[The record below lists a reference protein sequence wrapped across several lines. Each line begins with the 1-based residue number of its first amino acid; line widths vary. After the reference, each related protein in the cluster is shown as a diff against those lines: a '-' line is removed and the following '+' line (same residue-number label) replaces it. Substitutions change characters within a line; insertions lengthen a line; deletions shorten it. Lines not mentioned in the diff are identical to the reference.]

1 MRFIV
6 RAFLVIL
13 VVGTVGLGVGWWL
26 AGREPGPTISL
37 QLPEAFMGQAGSL
50 EFSVEAPGA
59 LLQTVD
65 AVLEQNGQA
74 TPLLTLSPG
83 LSGSVTG
90 PDAGEIDPSAPDRLK
105 VVRPIGKKTLPTLV
119 SGPARLTIR
128 AVRPVFYGLRTAES
142 TVTRDLQVRLEPPR
156 VSVASLHHFVNLG
169 GAEFAVLRVSP
180 DDAQAGVR
188 VGKAVYPAYA
198 GSGAGLSDAAL
209 RVVFFALH
217 HDQPVNTPIAA
228 FARDPAGNETTT
240 LLEHRPFAKAFVQS
254 RIPIDQLFLDRV
266 VPAIAS
272 NTPDL
277 TVDTSTPEARLKAF
291 LTINGDLRRRNA
303 ETIMKVASGSKP
315 QMLWSEA
322 FAQLGNTQVE
332 SRFADRR
339 TYFFGN
345 KEIDRQVHLG
355 FDLASVQ
362 QAPVLAANNGLVV
375 FAEFLGIYGNC
386 VIVDHG
392 LGVQTLYAHLS
403 VLNVKPGDEVRKS
416 QELGRTGIT
425 GLAGGDHLHFSM
437 LLQGVPVSSVE
448 WWDPHWME
456 DRVFRKIREAG
467 SAR

>member
-1 MRFIV
+1 MRFLV
-6 RAFLVIL
+6 RAFLLLLLI
-13 VVGTVGLGVGWWL
+13 GTVGLGVTWWL
-26 AGREPGPTISL
+26 AGREPGPAISI
-37 QLPEAFMGQAGSL
+37 QLPEKFVGQSGLL
-50 EFSVEAPGA
+50 EFGVEAPGG

-65 AVLEQNGQA
+65 AVLEQHGQS
-74 TPLLTLSPG
+74 TPLFSLT
-83 LSGSVTG
+83 TE
-90 PDAGEIDPSAPDRLK
+90 AGEIDPAVPDRLR
-105 VVRPIGKKTLPTLV
+105 VVRPIGRKTQPGLV
-119 SGPARLTIR
+119 SGPARVTIR
-128 AVRPVFYGLRTAES
+128 AVRPVFYGLRMAES
-142 TVTRDLQVRLEPPR
+142 AATRDVQVRLEAPR
-156 VSVASLHHFVNLG
+156 VSVVSLHHFINLG

-180 DDAQAGVR
+180 DDVQSGIR
-188 VGKAVYPAYA
+188 VGGAAYPSYH
-198 GSGAGLSDAAL
+198 GSGAGLSDPAL

-217 HDQPVNTPIAA
+217 HDQLINTPISA

-254 RIPIDQLFLDRV
+254 RIPIDDRFLDRI

-277 TVDTSTPEARLKAF
+277 AVDTSTPEARLKAF
-291 LTINGDLRRRNA
+291 LTINGELRRKNA
-303 ETIMKVASGSKP
+303 ETIIKVASDTKP
-315 QMLWSEA
+315 EMLWSEA
-322 FAQLGNTQVE
+322 FAQLGNSQVE

-362 QAPVLAANNGLVV
+362 QAPVLAANTGLVV

-386 VIVDHG
+386 VIIDHG
-392 LGVQTLYAHLS
+392 LGVQSLYAHLS
-403 VLNVKPGDEVRKS
+403 ALNVKPGDQVRKS
-416 QELGRTGIT
+416 QEIGRTGIT

-437 LLQGVPVSSVE
+437 LLQGVPVNSVE

-456 DRVFRKIREAG
+456 DRVFRKLREAG